1 MTSVMIDRG
10 SFGISLFKIFG
21 FKSGEIKKLYLDGN
35 RITVAVGSLIAI
47 PLAKLIIDKLFP
59 VFIPNVACCVHLEYN
74 WYMYI
79 VIFAVIMLIY
89 QIISIAIT
97 GKLNKITPAEVLK
110 NRE

>member
-1 MTSVMIDRG
+1 MIIVATIIANTPKVMKSHPIT
-10 SFGISLFKIFG
+10 GIPVFF
-21 FKSGEIKKLYLDGN
+21 
-35 RITVAVGSLIAI
+35 
-47 PLAKLIIDKLFP
+47 IDKLFP

-89 QIISIAIT
+89 QIISVAIT